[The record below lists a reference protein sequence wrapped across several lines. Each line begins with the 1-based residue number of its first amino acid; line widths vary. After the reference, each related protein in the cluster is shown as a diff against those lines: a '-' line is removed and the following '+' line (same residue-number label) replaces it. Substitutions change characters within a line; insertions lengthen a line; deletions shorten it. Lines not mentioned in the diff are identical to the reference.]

1 MADEFE
7 QRIAKLT
14 RTYLNDSTKRL
25 SDVGMGDLMAMRV
38 VLAENIIKDSR
49 TALDAYS
56 CGEPIGEMAQMG
68 FEADL
73 NRLEEHIGE
82 MIGLKEQIDSELSSR
97 VKHGVWKCVPTRA
110 ERLAK
115 YANCDA
121 TEADI
126 Y

>member
-1 MADEFE
+1 MSDEFE
-7 QRIAKLT
+7 QRISKLT

-25 SDVGMGDLMAMRV
+25 SDVGMGDLMAMRT

-49 TALDAYS
+49 TTLDAYS
-56 CGEPIGEMAQMG
+56 YGEPIGEMAQMG
-68 FEADL
+68 YEAEL
-73 NRLEEHIGE
+73 NALEEHIGE
-82 MIGLKEQIDSELSSR
+82 MIGLKKQIEKELSSR
-97 VKHGVWKCVPTRA
+97 REHGAWKCVPTRA